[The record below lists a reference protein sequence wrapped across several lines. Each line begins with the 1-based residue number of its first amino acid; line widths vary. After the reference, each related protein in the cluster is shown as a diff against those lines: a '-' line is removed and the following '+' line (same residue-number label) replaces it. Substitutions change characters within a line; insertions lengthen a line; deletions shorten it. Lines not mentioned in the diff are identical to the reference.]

1 MARKK
6 TYSRAQKAAKKRHK
20 RFKATVKTTGRR
32 VQTFGGTRRNYSK
45 KDLAAIDKAGF
56 SRSTYTGG
64 AVKDKAE
71 PKTDTSF
78 ASFRASGGAEAAAN
92 VRAFGSPLNAIK
104 TLANFL
110 PGVNMKRATDAQIR
124 DSVMNAPTLTR
135 PKSRGGTTRVQQMA
149 ESMFIQPQ
157 IAPQFEQPINQTGSN
172 VGTDNQNLTRIQ
184 SQAYNTQLMNS
195 LSGIYGQG
203 SGGTMTQSN
212 PAAPTATAG
221 TSRGKRRVRLFGVPT
236 TRRTGDQFSRA
247 GDRIAK
253 LTNINI

>member
-1 MARKK
+1 MARRRR
-6 TYSRAQKAAKKRHK
+6 TRTRVQRAAAKRHK
-20 RFKATVKTTGRR
+20 RFKKTR
-32 VQTFGGTRRNYSK
+32 VQTHGGTRRNYSK
-45 KDLAAIDKAGF
+45 RELKKIDDAGY

-64 AVKDKAE
+64 AVKDK
-71 PKTDTSF
+71 PKINKVPSTTISDQYKTS
-78 ASFRASGGAEAAAN
+78 
-92 VRAFGSPLNAIK
+92 AFGSPLNAIK
-104 TLANFL
+104 TLANFV
-110 PGVNMKRATDAQIR
+110 PGVNMQLATNQQIR
-124 DSVMNAPTLTR
+124 DSVQNAPTLTR

-149 ESMFIQPQ
+149 ESMFIQPEM
-157 IAPQFEQPINQTGSN
+157 APQMGQPINQTGSN

-212 PAAPTATAG
+212 PVAPTATAG

-253 LTNINI
+253 LTNINV

>member
-1 MARKK
+1 MARR
-6 TYSRAQKAAKKRHK
+6 TRTRTRAQKAAAKRHK
-20 RFKATVKTTGRR
+20 RFKATVKKTGRR
-32 VQTFGGTRRNYSK
+32 VQTFGGTRKNYSK
-45 KDLAAIDKAGF
+45 KDLAAIDKAGY
-56 SRSTYTGG
+56 SRSTFTGG
-64 AVKDKAE
+64 AVKDK
-71 PKTDTSF
+71 PKINKVPSTTISDQYKT
-78 ASFRASGGAEAAAN
+78 
-92 VRAFGSPLNAIK
+92 RAFGSPLNAIK
-104 TLANFL
+104 TIANL
-110 PGVNMKRATDAQIR
+110 VPGVNMKLATDQQIR

-135 PKSRGGTTRVQQMA
+135 PKSRGGTTRVQQLA
-149 ESMFIQPQ
+149 ESMFIQPE
-157 IAPQFEQPINQTGSN
+157 IAPQIGQPITQTGTN
-172 VGTDNQNLTRIQ
+172 TGTDDQNLTRIQ

-221 TSRGKRRVRLFGVPT
+221 TSRGTRRVRLFGVPK